1 MTMTRRRRGR
11 GLLAATVAALAAATA
26 VDATPTVQTGDVL
39 QIRGSGTTNPSKL
52 FWWAMDKL
60 EERAGSPVRLTYR
73 SVGSG
78 TGKRDW
84 ADYNTGGGTGSG
96 GDPDFASTDYG
107 LEADANNAFMQIPF
121 QIGAVSLFVNLP
133 GVKTGD
139 IKLSACTVG
148 KIFTGA
154 ITSWDDAA
162 IKADSGLTL
171 PAQTIKI
178 VYRTN
183 GSSSTFGVQGYMR
196 EACPASFSNIAVD
209 GNPFQG
215 SHLSTTYGVTG
226 SDEMRKKIGANE
238 YSIGYIDAGHGH
250 KDDLTEVALKNP
262 EGQWIVTKS
271 GEPGGLVTADIPAVV
286 TPALKATFPKVVGST
301 TTTNYAG
308 DWSNVTLFNK
318 PGDKVW
324 PICAFTYMHIRT
336 TYADADTA
344 GLVRAFA
351 EFVLDSEVQAI
362 VKDFYFYPLDGTFAA
377 EAKEAVI
384 AGLPTR
390 KWTFESATDKDADGN
405 DITRATTNGAKTFS
419 KRRSN
424 YADYERELLTADIV
438 ALQAS
443 VAALETKVAG
453 MKTTNDSSDKSAL
466 ALGAVA
472 FVSAIIANI
481 IGGIALRR
489 GGGGRSNSYSGG
501 GRSNSYGGGASY
513 APSVAP
519 TPSYDARR
527 VTVAPTAYAEPAPV
541 SSPAPMSYSAG
552 PAASP
557 AAGALPSPT
566 AYGEQNA

>member
-26 VDATPTVQTGDVL
+26 VDATPTVQTVGGDVL

-78 TGKRDW
+78 TGQADW
-84 ADYNTGGGTGSG
+84 ADYNINGGTGSG

-107 LEADANNAFMQIPF
+107 LAADTNNPFMQIPF
-121 QIGAVSLFVNLP
+121 QIGAVSVFVNLP

-139 IKLSACTVG
+139 IKLSGCTVA
-148 KIFTGA
+148 KIFSGA

-171 PAQTIKI
+171 PAQTIKV

-183 GSSSTFGVQGYMR
+183 GSSSTFGIKGYMKA
-196 EACPASFSNIAVD
+196 ACSADFSTLTVD
-209 GNPFQG
+209 ATPLTG
-215 SHLSTTYGVTG
+215 SHLNAGQYGVTG

-250 KDDLTEVALKNP
+250 KDDLTEVALKNTD
-262 EGQWIVTKS
+262 GQWVVTKS
-271 GEPGGLVTADIPAVV
+271 GNPGGFVTANIPAVV
-286 TPALKATFPKVVGST
+286 TSAVKATFPKVTGT
-301 TTTNYAG
+301 TTTDYAG
-308 DWSNVTLFNK
+308 DWSDVNLFNK
-318 PGDKVW
+318 AGDKVW

-336 TYADADTA
+336 SYGTNTETG

-351 EFVLDSEVQAI
+351 EFVLESETQAI
-362 VKDFYFYPLDGTFAA
+362 VEDFYFYPLESSFAA
-377 EAKEAVI
+377 EAKA
-384 AGLPTR
+384 ALSGLPST
-390 KWTFESATDKDADGN
+390 WTFEDATGKDADGAA
-405 DITRATTNGAKTFS
+405 ITRAATNDAKTFS

-438 ALQAS
+438 TLQAS
-443 VAALETKVAG
+443 IAALETKVAG

-489 GGGGRSNSYSGG
+489 GGG

-557 AAGALPSPT
+557 AVGALPSPT
-566 AYGEQNA
+566 AYGEENA